1 MVGNDVVDLRDPEA
15 APRPSSDRFD
25 ARVFCEEELDA
36 LAASACRTRL
46 RWRLW
51 AAKEA
56 AYKVCVKLD
65 PTVVFS
71 PSRFRVRLPED
82 AGGGSV
88 ETPNGGLPLLV
99 QERDGWLHA
108 VATAALPGEIVFDV
122 ERFPA
127 GGGMDDPS
135 ASVRCFA
142 RRVLAR
148 GLGVAPEALEIRKRG
163 RVPVLCRSGAPAP
176 GDLSL
181 SHHGGVVAFAYEPS
195 PRRVVP
201 VRCGQA
207 LASGSPG

>member
-1 MVGNDVVDLRDPEA
+1 MVGNDVVDLRDPDS
-15 APRPSSDRFD
+15 APRSSSDRFD

-36 LAASACRTRL
+36 LAASACRARL

-65 PTVVFS
+65 PTIVFS
-71 PSRFRVRLPED
+71 PSHFRVRLPEG
-82 AGGGSV
+82 AGAGSV

-99 QERDGWLHA
+99 REGDGWLHA
-108 VATAALPGEIVFDV
+108 VATAAPPGEVVFDV
-122 ERFPA
+122 ERLPA
-127 GGGMDDPS
+127 GGGADDPS
-135 ASVRCFA
+135 ASVRRLA

-148 GLGVAPEALEIRKRG
+148 GLGVAPEVLEIRKRG
-163 RVPVLCRSGAPAP
+163 RLPVLWRSGAPAP

-195 PRRVVP
+195 LRRAVP
-201 VRCGQA
+201 VRCAQA